1 MFIAHRGKVTS
12 NVNENTISAFQ
23 NAIYDNNYQGFEL
36 DIRTTKDKKFVVVH
50 DFFSDGNLIS
60 KTNYQDLNKDI
71 PLLEDVLKLPTD
83 KIILIEIKE
92 KDIDIFK
99 LNSLLEK
106 FKTQN
111 LYVMSFFS
119 KPIKKLLELKTFYK
133 CGILN
138 YLFNSEIS
146 YQEYDFIVLLDSTL
160 TLNLIDYF
168 HNRKLEV
175 FSYGI
180 IKPDFPYSNEVFYI
194 IDDKMLKS

>member
-71 PLLEDVLKLPTD
+71 PLLEDVLKLPTA

-180 IKPDFPYSNEVFYI
+180 IKPDFPYANDVFYI
-194 IDDKMLKS
+194 VDDKMLKS

>member
-12 NVNENTISAFQ
+12 NVNENTILAFQ

-36 DIRTTKDKKFVVVH
+36 DIRTTKDKKIVVVH
-50 DFFSDGNLIS
+50 DFFSDGNLIN
-60 KTNYQDLNKDI
+60 KTNFQDLNKDI
-71 PLLEDVLKLPTD
+71 PLLEDVLKLQTD

-146 YQEYDFIVLLDSTL
+146 YQEYDFVVLLDSTL

-180 IKPDFPYSNEVFYI
+180 IKPDFPYANDVFYI
-194 IDDKMLKS
+194 VDDKMLKS

>member
-71 PLLEDVLKLPTD
+71 PLLEDVLKLPTA

-119 KPIKKLLELKTFYK
+119 EPIKKLLELKPFYK

-180 IKPDFPYSNEVFYI
+180 IKPDFPYANDVFYI
-194 IDDKMLKS
+194 VDDKMLKS

>member
-71 PLLEDVLKLPTD
+71 PLLEDVLKLPTA

-119 KPIKKLLELKTFYK
+119 KPIKKLLELKPFYK

-146 YQEYDFIVLLDSTL
+146 YQEYDFVVLLDSTL

-180 IKPDFPYSNEVFYI
+180 IKPDFPYANDVFYI
-194 IDDKMLKS
+194 VDDKMLKS

>member
-180 IKPDFPYSNEVFYI
+180 IKPDFPYANDVFYI
-194 IDDKMLKS
+194 VDDKMLKS

>member
-1 MFIAHRGKVTS
+1 MRKVSEEEHKEWLERYLLGETCRS
-12 NVNENTISAFQ
+12 ISKDYPFNENTISAFQ

-99 LNSLLEK
+99 LNFLLEK
-106 FKTQN
+106 FKIQN
-111 LYVMSFFS
+111 LYVMSF
-119 KPIKKLLELKTFYK
+119 LA
-133 CGILN
+133 
-138 YLFNSEIS
+138 
-146 YQEYDFIVLLDSTL
+146 
-160 TLNLIDYF
+160 NL
-168 HNRKLEV
+168 
-175 FSYGI
+175 
-180 IKPDFPYSNEVFYI
+180 
-194 IDDKMLKS
+194 

>member
-92 KDIDIFK
+92 KDIDICK
-99 LNSLLEK
+99 LNFLLEK
-106 FKTQN
+106 FKIQN

-119 KPIKKLLELKTFYK
+119 EPIKKLLELKPSYK

-180 IKPDFPYSNEVFYI
+180 IKPDFPYANDVFYI
-194 IDDKMLKS
+194 VDDKMLKS

>member
-146 YQEYDFIVLLDSTL
+146 YQEYDFVVLLDSTL

-180 IKPDFPYSNEVFYI
+180 IKPDFPYANDVFYI
-194 IDDKMLKS
+194 VDDKMLKS

>member
-92 KDIDIFK
+92 KNIDILK

-111 LYVMSFFS
+111 LYVMSFFNE
-119 KPIKKLLELKTFYK
+119 PIKKLLELKPSYK

-146 YQEYDFIVLLDSTL
+146 YQEYDFIVLLNSTL

-180 IKPDFPYSNEVFYI
+180 IKSDFPYSNEVFYI

>member
-71 PLLEDVLKLPTD
+71 PLLEDVLKLPTN

-99 LNSLLEK
+99 LNLLLEK
-106 FKTQN
+106 FKIQN
-111 LYVMSFFS
+111 L
-119 KPIKKLLELKTFYK
+119 
-133 CGILN
+133 
-138 YLFNSEIS
+138 
-146 YQEYDFIVLLDSTL
+146 
-160 TLNLIDYF
+160 
-168 HNRKLEV
+168 
-175 FSYGI
+175 
-180 IKPDFPYSNEVFYI
+180 
-194 IDDKMLKS
+194 

>member
-36 DIRTTKDKKFVVVH
+36 DIRTTKDKKLVVVH

-106 FKTQN
+106 FKIQN

-119 KPIKKLLELKTFYK
+119 EPIKKLLELKPSYK

-180 IKPDFPYSNEVFYI
+180 IKPDFPYANDVFYI
-194 IDDKMLKS
+194 VDDKMLKS

>member
-50 DFFSDGNLIS
+50 DFFSDGNLIN

-194 IDDKMLKS
+194 VDDKMLKS

>member
-60 KTNYQDLNKDI
+60 NTNYQDLNKDI

-106 FKTQN
+106 FKTQKR
-111 LYVMSFFS
+111 YVMSFFS
-119 KPIKKLLELKTFYK
+119 EPIKKLLELKPSYK

-180 IKPDFPYSNEVFYI
+180 IKPDFPYANDVFYI
-194 IDDKMLKS
+194 VDDKMLKS